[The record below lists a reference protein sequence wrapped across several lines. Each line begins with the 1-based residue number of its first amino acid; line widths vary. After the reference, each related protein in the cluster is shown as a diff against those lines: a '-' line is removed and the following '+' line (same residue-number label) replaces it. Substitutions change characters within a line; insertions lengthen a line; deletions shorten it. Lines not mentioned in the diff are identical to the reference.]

1 MEKSIAGG
9 FRLTNPAVQV
19 FERKAKPDAAIPPAP
34 EPKAPEAPASPAMG
48 SIKMSL
54 KGRT

>member
-9 FRLTNPAVQV
+9 FRLENPAVQV

-34 EPKAPEAPASPAMG
+34 EPKALEAPASPAMG
-48 SIKMSL
+48 SIEMSL
-54 KGRT
+54 KGRS